1 MEITM
6 IRETRELT
14 TVNARRDLT
23 KLPEQLGANPAT
35 VAVTRR
41 GKPVL
46 AIITWE
52 DYLSILET
60 LEILSDNDAI
70 EQLRRSIKEV
80 TEGKQ
85 IPWTKAKTRL
95 DTLM

>member
-1 MEITM
+1 M

-60 LEILSDNDAI
+60 LEILSDNDAVK
-70 EQLRRSIKEV
+70 QLRRSIKEV

-85 IPWTKAKTRL
+85 IAWTTAKTRL
-95 DTLM
+95 GTLM

>member
-1 MEITM
+1 M

-14 TVNARRDLT
+14 TVNARRELT
-23 KLPEQLGANPAT
+23 KLPEQLGASPTT

-60 LEILSDNDAI
+60 LEILSDNDAV

>member
-1 MEITM
+1 M

-14 TVNARRDLT
+14 TVNARRELT

-60 LEILSDNDAI
+60 LEILSDNDAV

-80 TEGKQ
+80 TGGKQ

-95 DTLM
+95 GTLM

>member
-1 MEITM
+1 M

-14 TVNARRDLT
+14 MVNARRELT
-23 KLPEQLGANPAT
+23 KLPEQLGASPAT

-41 GKPVL
+41 GKTVL

-60 LEILSDNDAI
+60 LEILSDNDAV

>member
-1 MEITM
+1 M

-14 TVNARRDLT
+14 TVNARRELT
-23 KLPEQLGANPAT
+23 KLPEQLGASPAT

-60 LEILSDNDAI
+60 LEILSDNDAV

-95 DTLM
+95 GTLM